1 MNTVQ
6 VILFNG
12 YWIATEIE
20 DVDKEIDIGEPDCIL
35 KYPYL
40 INNSELEIWPPYTNE
55 REIAIRSD
63 EIHVMVDSD
72 LEIATQYINNVK
84 QEKA

>member
-20 DVDKEIDIGEPDCIL
+20 DIDKQINIGEPDCIL
-35 KYPYL
+35 KNPYL
-40 INNSELEIWPPYTNE
+40 ITDSGLKIWPSHTDE

-63 EIHVMVDSD
+63 EIHVMVDGN